1 MKKLVRWIVV
11 LLIIAGAAVLIWQKT
26 RPKPLELVVKA
37 VVRGTVEKTVANTR
51 AGTVNACRRAKLSPS
66 LGGQV
71 ALLPIR
77 EGDSVK
83 AGELLLEIW
92 NEDLKAQLVLS
103 EREVAVAEAK
113 ANAVC
118 LSADEAGRQA
128 HRAEILF
135 KQRIVSEEHTDQAV
149 TRAKSLRAECTAA
162 RASVE
167 MRQAQVEVA
176 RVNLSRTRLIAPF
189 DGVIAEIEGELNEY
203 ITPSPVGVLTP
214 PAVDLIENSC
224 YYVSAPI
231 DEVDAAEVRVGM
243 EVRIT
248 LDAFRNRSFSGQVR
262 RIAPY
267 VLDLEKQ
274 ARTVEIEV
282 SFDNREAFSELLAG
296 YSADVEVVIDVGKDT
311 LKIPTEA
318 VMEEAS
324 VFVFSPE
331 EHRVQKRTI
340 STGLS
345 NWAATEVVNG
355 LAEGELIVVNV
366 DKPGL
371 EDGVEAVR
379 VEERQ

>member
-26 RPKPLELVVKA
+26 RPKPLELVVKE

-66 LGGQV
+66 LGGQIAV
-71 ALLPIR
+71 LPIR
-77 EGDSVK
+77 EGDLVK
-83 AGELLLEIW
+83 GGELLLEIW
-92 NEDLKAQLVLS
+92 NEDLKAQLVLA
-103 EREVAVAEAK
+103 EREVAVAKAK
-113 ANAVC
+113 ANAAC

-128 HRAEILF
+128 RRAETLF
-135 KQRIVSEEHTDQAV
+135 KRRVVSEEQTDQAV
-149 TRAKSLRAECTAA
+149 TQAKSLRAECTAA

-176 RVNLSRTRLIAPF
+176 RVNLSRSRLIAPF

-203 ITPSPVGVLTP
+203 ITPSPIGVLTP

-231 DEVDAAEVRVGM
+231 DEVDAAQVRVGM
-243 EVRIT
+243 AVRIT

-282 SFDNREAFSELLAG
+282 SFHNPEEFSELLAG
-296 YSADVEVVIDVGKDT
+296 YSADVEVVIDVKKDI

-318 VMEEAS
+318 VTEKAS

-331 EHRVQKRTI
+331 THHVQKRTI
-340 STGLS
+340 SAGLS

-371 EDGVEAVR
+371 EDGVKAVR

>member
-66 LGGQV
+66 LGGQI

-214 PAVDLIENSC
+214 PTVDLIENSC

-248 LDAFRNRSFSGQVR
+248 LDAFRNRSFSGRVR

-274 ARTVEIEV
+274 ARTVEIEA

-296 YSADVEVVIDVGKDT
+296 YSADVEVVIDVRQNS

-324 VFVFSPE
+324 VFVFSPGD
-331 EHRVQKRTI
+331 HHVQKRTI

>member
-26 RPKPLELVVKA
+26 RPEPLELVVKK
-37 VVRGTVEKTVANTR
+37 VVRGTVEKIVANTR

-71 ALLPIR
+71 AVLPIR

-92 NEDLKAQLVLS
+92 NQDLKAQLVLA

-113 ANAVC
+113 ANALC

-128 HRAEILF
+128 HRAETLF
-135 KQRIVSEEHTDQAV
+135 KRQIVSEEHTDQAV
-149 TRAKSLRAECTAA
+149 TRAKSLRAECTSA

-189 DGVIAEIEGELNEY
+189 DGIIAEIEGELNEY

-231 DEVDAAEVRVGM
+231 DEVDAAEIRVGM
-243 EVRIT
+243 AVRIT

-282 SFDNREAFSELLAG
+282 SFHNPEQFSELLAG
-296 YSADVEVVIDVGKDT
+296 YSADVEVVIDVRKDS

-318 VMEEAS
+318 VTEQTS
-324 VFVFSPE
+324 VFVFSPGD
-331 EHRVQKRTI
+331 HRVQKRTI

-345 NWAATEVVNG
+345 NWAATEVVKG

-371 EDGVEAVR
+371 EDGVKAVR
-379 VEERQ
+379 VEAQQ

>member
-66 LGGQV
+66 LGGQI

-296 YSADVEVVIDVGKDT
+296 YSADVEVVIDVRQNS

-324 VFVFSPE
+324 VFVFSPGD
-331 EHRVQKRTI
+331 HHVQKRTI

-379 VEERQ
+379 VEERR